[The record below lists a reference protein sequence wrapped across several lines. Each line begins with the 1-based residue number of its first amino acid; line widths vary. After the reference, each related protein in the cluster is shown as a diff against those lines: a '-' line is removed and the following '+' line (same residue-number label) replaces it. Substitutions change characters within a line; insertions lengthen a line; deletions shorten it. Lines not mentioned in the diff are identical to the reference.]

1 MKGIKNIIQ
10 ITKIAGE
17 KLQHIAKTNNT
28 SSLLFYVKGGGCN
41 GFKCIYLNDLHGYVL
56 PHARN
61 ILDNEINLNYFD
73 YVFTIE

>member
-1 MKGIKNIIQ
+1 MKWFNKSHIKHF
-10 ITKIAGE
+10 E
-17 KLQHIAKTNNT
+17 
-28 SSLLFYVKGGGCN
+28 S
-41 GFKCIYLNDLHGYVL
+41 IYLNDLHGYVL